1 MPFIID
7 FTAIFI
13 GYENSSWTTSDL
25 KSLSSCIFEI
35 EANQIYSS
43 FYFNR
48 LDIDE
53 CSGTND
59 CDSNAQC
66 TDTDGSYTCMCN
78 DGYTGNGTSCDGKFR
93 FIDIFWNVIV
103 GSNF

>member
-1 MPFIID
+1 MSFIIG

-13 GYENSSWTTSDL
+13 GYENLSWTTSGM
-25 KSLSSCIFEI
+25 KSLSSCTYEI
-35 EANQIYSS
+35 EANQIYSN

-59 CDSNAQC
+59 CDSNANC

-93 FIDIFWNVIV
+93 FIDIFWNVIG